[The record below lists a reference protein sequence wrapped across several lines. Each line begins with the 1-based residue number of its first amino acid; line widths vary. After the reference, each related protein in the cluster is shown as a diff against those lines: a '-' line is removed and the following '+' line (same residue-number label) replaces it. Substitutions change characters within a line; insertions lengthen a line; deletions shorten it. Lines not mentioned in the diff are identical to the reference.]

1 MSMAAVQ
8 WEPERPAADPRKAHV
23 IQGEYLISD
32 DPDLVMTTILGSC
45 VAACVRDPQ
54 PSFESARCN

>member
-1 MSMAAVQ
+1 MSLAAVQ
-8 WEPERPAADPRKAHV
+8 FESDRPAAEPRKAHV

-45 VAACVRDPQ
+45 VAACVPMD
-54 PSFESARCN
+54 AL